1 MIETELRKILENRS
15 ILMIGVKFYHYND
28 EIIRKM
34 ESYGAN
40 VSFFYERDTSL
51 LFGLVKFLKKGNTEA
66 IQRKHYQGILKRI
79 AGRQFDYLLV
89 IKGYRLEGAFVE
101 SIRKSSP
108 RIRTIM
114 YQWDSYSIWDCDY
127 RHLIPFFDSVT
138 TFDYNDSEELH
149 LGYVPTFSTDEFGN
163 LPQKQPDYDLFFC
176 GNYTYP
182 RYLFLKK
189 LIRFAEQRGYS
200 LKTKL
205 VMTWKYYLQERWHGI
220 RLDPALISFRK
231 LSKEEYVDHFSRSL
245 VIVDFTS
252 DGQAGLTMRSLDAL
266 SAGKKLLT
274 NNPNIFREPGVRDGQ
289 VAVYNPEALDI
300 DPAFMTQQTFEGSDY
315 SIERWL
321 LSVFSYK
328 DDQEGDTGLEKT
340 RRFL

>member
-1 MIETELRKILENRS
+1 MTETDLRKIFENRR

-40 VSFFYERDTSL
+40 VSFFYERDTSP

-66 IQRKHYQGILKRI
+66 IQRKYYLGILKKI

-89 IKGYRLEGAFVE
+89 IRGYKLEGAFVE
-101 SIRKSSP
+101 AVREISP
-108 RIRTIM
+108 GIRTIM
-114 YQWDSYSIWDCDY
+114 YQWDSYTTWDCDY
-127 RHLIPFFDSVT
+127 RPLIPFFDSVT
-138 TFDYNDSEELH
+138 TFDYNDSEELN
-149 LGYVPTFSTDEFGN
+149 LRYVPTFSTDEFGS
-163 LPQKQPDYDLFFC
+163 LPQKQPDYELFFC

-182 RYLFLKK
+182 RYLFQEK
-189 LIRFAEQRGYS
+189 LIKFAEERGYR

-205 VMTWKYYLQERWHGI
+205 VMTWKYYLQERWRGI
-220 RLDPALISFRK
+220 RLNPSLISFRK
-231 LSKEEYVDHFSRSL
+231 LSKEEYVDLFSRSL

-274 NNPNIFREPGVRDGQ
+274 NNTNIFREAGVGKDQ
-289 VAVYNPEALDI
+289 VAVYDPEALDI
-300 DPAFMTQQTFEGSDY
+300 DPAFMTQRRFEGRDY
-315 SIERWL
+315 SVDRWL
-321 LSVFSYK
+321 FSVF
-328 DDQEGDTGLEKT
+328 DNREG
-340 RRFL
+340 

>member
-1 MIETELRKILENRS
+1 MIEADLRKIFENRS
-15 ILMIGVKFYHYND
+15 ILMIGVKFYHYNE
-28 EIIRKM
+28 EIIRKI
-34 ESYGAN
+34 ESYGAS
-40 VSFFYERDTSL
+40 VSFFYERDTSPM
-51 LFGLVKFLKKGNTEA
+51 FGLVKFLRKGETAA
-66 IQRKHYQGILKRI
+66 IQRKHYQRVLKKTE
-79 AGRQFDYLLV
+79 GKKFDYLLV

-101 SIRKSSP
+101 AIRKRNP
-108 RIRTIM
+108 GIRTIM

-127 RHLIPFFDSVT
+127 RYLIPFFDSVT
-138 TFDYNDSEELH
+138 TFDYNDSEELN
-149 LGYVPTFSTDEFGN
+149 LRYVPTFSTDEFGS
-163 LPQKQPDYDLFFC
+163 LPQKEPDYDLFFC

-189 LIRFAEQRGYS
+189 LIPFAEQRGYR

-205 VMTWKYYLQERWHGI
+205 VMTWKYYLQERWHGV

-231 LSKEEYVDHFSRSL
+231 LSKEEYVDLFSRSL

-300 DPAFMTQQTFEGSDY
+300 DPAFMTQQRFEGSDY
-315 SIERWL
+315 SVDRWL
-321 LSVFSYK
+321 RSVFSDK
-328 DDQEGDTGLEKT
+328 DD
-340 RRFL
+340 

>member
-1 MIETELRKILENRS
+1 MTETDLRKIFENRS

-34 ESYGAN
+34 ESYGAS
-40 VSFFYERDTSL
+40 VSFFYERDTSP

-66 IQRKHYQGILKRI
+66 IQRKHYKSILEKI

-89 IKGYRLEGAFVE
+89 IKGYKLEGAFVE
-101 SIRKSSP
+101 AIRKSNP
-108 RIRTIM
+108 GIRTIM

-127 RHLIPFFDSVT
+127 RYLIPSFDSVK
-138 TFDYNDSEELH
+138 TFDYNDAHELN
-149 LGYVPTFSTDEFGN
+149 LQYVPTFSTDEFVR
-163 LPQKQPDYDLFFC
+163 LEQSPPDYDLFFC

-189 LIRFAEQRGYS
+189 LIRFAEQKGYR
-200 LKTKL
+200 LETKL
-205 VMTWKYYLQERWHGI
+205 VMTWKYYLQERWHGV

-231 LSKEEYVDHFSRSL
+231 LSKEEYVDLFSRSL

-274 NNPNIFREPGVRDGQ
+274 NNPNIFREPGVGEGQ
-289 VAVYNPEALDI
+289 VAVYDPEALDI
-300 DPAFMTQQTFEGSDY
+300 DPAFMTQQRFEARDY
-315 SIERWL
+315 SVDRWL
-321 LSVFSYK
+321 FSVFK
-328 DDQEGDTGLEKT
+328 Q
-340 RRFL
+340 